1 MTGEDELLTPKTVYQ
16 EKVFD
21 MVHKQF
27 ELERDKLSRKEEH
40 DPNAPLAESRIVS
53 TAA

>member
-1 MTGEDELLTPKTVYQ
+1 MTGADELLTPKTVYQ

-21 MVHKQF
+21 IVHKQF

-40 DPNAPLAESRIVS
+40 DPNAPLAESKVVS